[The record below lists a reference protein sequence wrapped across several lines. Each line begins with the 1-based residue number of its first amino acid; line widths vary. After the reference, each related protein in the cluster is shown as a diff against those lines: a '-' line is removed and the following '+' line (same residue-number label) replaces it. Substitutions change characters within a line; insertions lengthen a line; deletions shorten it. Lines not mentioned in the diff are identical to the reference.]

1 MFLCQFVVGVQW
13 IHHLVTSLVVYAMF
27 MLFSRRTCA
36 VVVPTFVMV
45 YCVLG
50 HLHRQY
56 TCYLGWDLDFTSAYM
71 TLAIKLYMMA
81 YNLYD
86 GEVLAQGHGSRA
98 ARKCAPFAIREL
110 PGLIEYLGYTFCFSN
125 ILFGPA
131 YEFTTYRNAVNGSLL
146 YTPDGKPKGTIP
158 SNCWPTLRP
167 LLLAVFNVLVMIVLG
182 SRFPILDPANPSGT
196 PILLQPAFLAKPW
209 VERFLYLWLALV
221 LDVRQKYY
229 FIWHVAEGANNV
241 WYSGFEGFTDKGEA
255 LGWENSSNVNM
266 WEFETAPSMS
276 AMLKVWNKKSA
287 LWLNKY
293 VYIRTNGNLLAV
305 FSMSAFWHGFYPG
318 YYMFFMSLP
327 LVVECERLARKTIS
341 PYFSSKKWSAYG
353 VASILSTIFIREY
366 VVSPFVLLAFERS
379 WNYWKSHFFYG
390 HFVCI
395 FVYMA
400 LSMVPRKKQKTV

>member
-1 MFLCQFVVGVQW
+1 M
-13 IHHLVTSLVVYAMF
+13 
-27 MLFSRRTCA
+27 
-36 VVVPTFVMV
+36 
-45 YCVLG
+45 
-50 HLHRQY
+50 
-56 TCYLGWDLDFTSAYM
+56 
-71 TLAIKLYMMA
+71 
-81 YNLYD
+81 
-86 GEVLAQGHGSRA
+86 
-98 ARKCAPFAIREL
+98 
-110 PGLIEYLGYTFCFSN
+110 IEYLGYTFCFSN

-146 YTPDGKPKGTIP
+146 YAPDDKPKGAIP
-158 SNCWPTLRP
+158 SNVWPTLRP
-167 LLLAVFNVLVMIVLG
+167 LLLAVFNVLVMVVLG
-182 SRFPILDPANPSGT
+182 SRFPILDPDNPSGT

-229 FIWHVAEGANNV
+229 FIWHVSEGANNV

-266 WEFETAPSMS
+266 WEFETAPSLS

-305 FSMSAFWHGFYPG
+305 FTMSAFWHGFYPG

-379 WNYWKSHFFYG
+379 WTFWKSHYFYG

-395 FVYMA
+395 FVYMV
-400 LSMVPRKKQKTV
+400 LSMFSKKKQKTL